1 MDMIEYFRTCKTE
14 TKHRCDPMAIAMYF
28 EDNEAE
34 AEVWYR
40 YFDLSDSEI
49 EIVSMI
55 ISLLESIQIEEDGS
69 VYGMKIIEDMSMKDV
84 ESLIRFGNMDYSYYR
99 RFGMMNI
106 SPAEFLQMIEE
117 NFDDQYALN
126 GILYKLSFNHVGQ
139 GENENTAE

>member
-1 MDMIEYFRTCKTE
+1 
-14 TKHRCDPMAIAMYF
+14 MAIAMYF

-40 YFDLSDSEI
+40 YFDVSDSEI

-55 ISLLESIQIEEDGS
+55 ISLLESIQTEEDGS

-106 SPAEFLQMIEE
+106 FPAEFLQMLEE

-139 GENENTAE
+139 GENMSE